1 MDASLIRR
9 VHKPQTLQARRTSQ
23 RPAAWLARAL
33 LLFQLITFSMAKRK
47 GFIRRETILIRRVF
61 MPNQNLKA
69 SGGPSL
75 LTLER
80 SLCEADSFSV
90 PAGRNFLRRIS
101 LRAPRARPLKLF
113 ATLTEPPTNL
123 HPPL

>member
-1 MDASLIRR
+1 MDASLTRR
-9 VHKPQTLQARRTSQ
+9 AHKPQTLQARRTSQ

-90 PAGRNFLRRIS
+90 PAGRNFFGNIS
-101 LRAPRARPLKLF
+101 FWAPGGGPFKAFGK
-113 ATLTEPPTNL
+113 PTGT
-123 HPPL
+123 PTFF

>member
-1 MDASLIRR
+1 MDASLTRR
-9 VHKPQTLQARRTSQ
+9 AHKPQTLQARRTSQ

-80 SLCEADSFSV
+80 SLCEAGSFSV
-90 PAGRNFLRRIS
+90 PAGKIFFAPIS
-101 LRAPRARPLKLF
+101 VGATRGGACKLF
-113 ATLTEPPTNL
+113 AKRTETP
-123 HPPL
+123 